1 VCVAARN
8 ARRRRKGAAVEVV
21 AVVEEVQEVQEVEE
35 VEAAAAA
42 VAEEEEEEEG
52 RHVGAR
58 ARGREGRT
66 ASAPRAAI
74 DFGRRDWL
82 VYVLAEGA
90 VEPEAARRGDNAI
103 ASPSETRDKRQQR
116 HP

>member
-35 VEAAAAA
+35 VEAAAAAA

-103 ASPSETRDKRQQR
+103 ASPSET
-116 HP
+116 